1 MDLAVGRVGLKRP
14 TARNSIETRGEKEE
28 EEEEKR
34 GKRKKGNESPSPP
47 FLHPSLLGTIPTRQ
61 GWAPLG
67 GWTR

>member
-1 MDLAVGRVGLKRP
+1 M
-14 TARNSIETRGEKEE
+14 ETRGEKEE